1 MLVESRVPP
10 RPKTHLAAAS
20 RRSPCAA
27 ATPRGAFEVANRLQ
41 YTISLA
47 LSNRTTAPGDLLP
60 TPASSKRPDLWEGPP
75 PSTVGNT
82 SSTAA
87 RRRLKPNRRPRPE
100 NRHAPPVE
108 LLAPAA
114 TEAAGGRQKPKL
126 GRALVA
132 SPQDGANDFLNNP
145 PHSRALCRS
154 KPRERSGKLAFGWA
168 SCRSRSKS
176 EMCPLALEGARM
188 RPALGW
194 LGWMGTLG
202 FLQCFPPPASPA
214 CVAPAVAAVRSR
226 PAATVRSSAM
236 QVIPRPQAESRKGKV
251 GSPVAI
257 GSPWLRNSR

>member
-1 MLVESRVPP
+1 MRQLAGAVERV
-10 RPKTHLAAAS
+10 T
-20 RRSPCAA
+20 
-27 ATPRGAFEVANRLQ
+27 
-41 YTISLA
+41 
-47 LSNRTTAPGDLLP
+47 
-60 TPASSKRPDLWEGPP
+60 
-75 PSTVGNT
+75 
-82 SSTAA
+82 
-87 RRRLKPNRRPRPE
+87 PRPE
-100 NRHAPPVE
+100 TYCPSPIFRAQPMPDPIYCSPGDIAPPMAGSRPGPGVGDPNGQPRPE
-108 LLAPAA
+108 DSKAPPAQLLAPAA

-126 GRALVA
+126 GRALVG

-176 EMCPLALEGARM
+176 EMCPLELEGARM

-202 FLQCFPPPASPA
+202 FPQCFPPPASPA